1 MSDASTSTKKSV
13 WRSPWVYVAV
23 ILSCLFLAFFYLA
36 VTNEPDYMP
45 SQDAKNGHNMN
56 HGSGQSAAEMGMTEE
71 EHANMD
77 QPTAAEMNMTEEE
90 HANMDKAA
98 VASEAKAQ

>member
-23 ILSCLFLAFFYLA
+23 ILSCFFLGFFYLA

-45 SQDAKNGHNMN
+45 SQNNKGGHSMN
-56 HGSGQSAAEMGMTEE
+56 HGAGQTAAEMGMTEE
-71 EHANMD
+71 EHANMS
-77 QPTAAEMNMTEEE
+77 AEEMGMTEEQ
-90 HANMDKAA
+90 HANMDQTAP
-98 VASEAKAQ
+98 ASEAKAQ